1 LATYSTYFQ
10 AFFFSEW
17 AKDKVEYELN
27 DPDDDIDALQLMLA
41 MAYPVDNY
49 PQPTSYFLFKN
60 KLTCD
65 CE

>member
-1 LATYSTYFQ
+1 
-10 AFFFSEW
+10 
-17 AKDKVEYELN
+17 
-27 DPDDDIDALQLMLA
+27 MLA

-65 CE
+65 CEWIFQCLSIY